1 MSAPLLPLSPS
12 DPLPAPGHPTSPT
25 SFPPPAALD
34 PARERLN
41 AIMRGHRRAAPRRR
55 GWLIAACLAALGGA
69 AWLGVHWWWPRGN
82 GAGVLVTG
90 TATRGVLPITVT
102 ERGEIESSKS
112 SDARCE
118 VEGEQI
124 KIVSILPE
132 GTRVTKDQEVV
143 KFDSEKLQ
151 RSFAEQEIKWKQAVG
166 KAGAARGELEVQIN
180 KAESE
185 IAKAKLDLTL
195 AELEKDKY
203 LLGDYQV
210 DLFKLKGALELAEKD
225 YQEAKD
231 KLAFYQQ
238 FEKKGFGTPEQTRVR
253 ELVVAQFE
261 FNLRMSQIALS
272 VLEKFTR
279 KQKETEL
286 TAKAED
292 FARQLKRT
300 EKSTKGAVDKANSD
314 LEAAE
319 ITARLEKQELDRVK
333 AQLDKCIIKA
343 PQDGILVYAKDRYWD
358 PNARIQ
364 AGSIV
369 YFRQTVI
376 TIPDLTKMQIKMKV
390 HESVVK
396 KIRPDLKADIVME
409 ALPGQTIHGTVISVG
424 TMAHQDGYWSQGGK
438 EYLTIIKVE
447 DLPESAGIKPGMT
460 GEVKVLVDRL
470 SDVLMVPVQAV
481 AESEGRH
488 VAFIVGPGGVEPRTV
503 VVGEN
508 NEKFVVIKD
517 GLVEGERVTLDARA
531 RVAAAK

>member
-1 MSAPLLPLSPS
+1 
-12 DPLPAPGHPTSPT
+12 
-25 SFPPPAALD
+25 
-34 PARERLN
+34 
-41 AIMRGHRRAAPRRR
+41 
-55 GWLIAACLAALGGA
+55 
-69 AWLGVHWWWPRGN
+69 
-82 GAGVLVTG
+82 
-90 TATRGVLPITVT
+90 
-102 ERGEIESSKS
+102 
-112 SDARCE
+112 
-118 VEGEQI
+118 
-124 KIVSILPE
+124 
-132 GTRVTKDQEVV
+132 
-143 KFDSEKLQ
+143 
-151 RSFAEQEIKWKQAVG
+151 
-166 KAGAARGELEVQIN
+166 
-180 KAESE
+180 
-185 IAKAKLDLTL
+185 
-195 AELEKDKY
+195 
-203 LLGDYQV
+203 
-210 DLFKLKGALELAEKD
+210 
-225 YQEAKD
+225 
-231 KLAFYQQ
+231 
-238 FEKKGFGTPEQTRVR
+238 
-253 ELVVAQFE
+253 
-261 FNLRMSQIALS
+261 
-272 VLEKFTR
+272 
-279 KQKETEL
+279 
-286 TAKAED
+286 
-292 FARQLKRT
+292 LKRT

-358 PNARIQ
+358 PSARIQ

-369 YFRQTVI
+369 YYRQTII

-409 ALPGQTIHGTVISVG
+409 ALPGQTIHGTVVSVG

-460 GEVKVLVDRL
+460 GEVKVLVNRL

-488 VAFIVGPGGVEPRTV
+488 VAFIVGPLGVEPRTV

-517 GLVEGERVTLDARA
+517 GLVEGQRVALDARA